1 MRRKFQMRICAYR
14 FDCLMSDIAGMVYF
28 MPLTSH
34 PRIFVHR
41 KEEDFDLS
49 GLSKPY
55 GLVPNRVGWK

>member
-1 MRRKFQMRICAYR
+1 
-14 FDCLMSDIAGMVYF
+14 MSDIAGMVYF